1 MYSVLE
7 FPDMIEAEDGSPGD
21 DDDDD
26 DDNLYTNEED
36 EAFALNALE
45 ELDPESSESGRVM
58 QLRLAADAAFGKAKD
73 KKGKMLKR
81 DGSTCT
87 PWIQMRG
94 TFVDEVPQEF
104 HKERKAAAARILE
117 ATEQA
122 LPTVQAVMADDA
134 TADLSSE
141 AVEALLVLLQAITTW
156 TRAPIARGG
165 QQPDAQ
171 PSTPQHFNISGAT
184 IATLQ
189 EANKVLELALKGK
202 DLKLRNLTTGPNK
215 VYPGGGDRVDW
226 IDTATQDLK
235 AIAEILED
243 ARLEGRLRS
252 LKLSSDI
259 VRALAQLATQA
270 VAMGIDYKTLG
281 IGWHHPSSRTS
292 YRRGEHR
299 STRSPASR
307 QRQKA
312 SKARLVEALAS
323 AADFKLLIQN
333 ALPLVPVVVVAARGE
348 TATWPG
354 VVSALDAELLLPLRA
369 LNECRMLQTMCGAP
383 LPEDE
388 LKRVVLSL
396 TEAVLKSST
405 GFSDWRYSTPRGQ
418 DQLRGLSDHQIM
430 LWREPTAQEHAAGLK
445 THEDAVGELG
455 FFWATKIG
463 GPSHGFDYESQC
475 ILPLLANARHKVIL
489 VSDPTWTDHPVGRAH
504 WRLLWSVGCGKKQP
518 EPRLWLETVN
528 ADFEAPVSS
537 EGWQTAVLTHAISKA
552 DAMGVPLSVPGNMD
566 NEWCSTLSC
575 CLGLSKP
582 LSALPGSSKVDLMQA
597 AALHSLLGSS
607 RDVEEI
613 SEKMLLRASNAI
625 VEASDYLSSEHDW
638 VQDGEEITMSIAR
651 ALYTPRRKRPLEATD
666 E

>member
-1 MYSVLE
+1 MCTSE
-7 FPDMIEAEDGSPGD
+7 HGAGSK
-21 DDDDD
+21 
-26 DDNLYTNEED
+26 T
-36 EAFALNALE
+36 
-45 ELDPESSESGRVM
+45 
-58 QLRLAADAAFGKAKD
+58 
-73 KKGKMLKR
+73 
-81 DGSTCT
+81 
-87 PWIQMRG
+87 
-94 TFVDEVPQEF
+94 
-104 HKERKAAAARILE
+104 
-117 ATEQA
+117 
-122 LPTVQAVMADDA
+122 
-134 TADLSSE
+134 
-141 AVEALLVLLQAITTW
+141 
-156 TRAPIARGG
+156 
-165 QQPDAQ
+165 
-171 PSTPQHFNISGAT
+171 
-184 IATLQ
+184 
-189 EANKVLELALKGK
+189 
-202 DLKLRNLTTGPNK
+202 
-215 VYPGGGDRVDW
+215 
-226 IDTATQDLK
+226 DLK

-323 AADFKLLIQN
+323 AADFKLDMRSMLIEEF
-333 ALPLVPVVVVAARGE
+333 LREIGVAHEASLRE

-552 DAMGVPLSVPGNMD
+552 DAMGVPLSV
-566 NEWCSTLSC
+566 
-575 CLGLSKP
+575 
-582 LSALPGSSKVDLMQA
+582 DLMQA

>member
-1 MYSVLE
+1 MK
-7 FPDMIEAEDGSPGD
+7 I
-21 DDDDD
+21 
-26 DDNLYTNEED
+26 
-36 EAFALNALE
+36 
-45 ELDPESSESGRVM
+45 
-58 QLRLAADAAFGKAKD
+58 
-73 KKGKMLKR
+73 
-81 DGSTCT
+81 
-87 PWIQMRG
+87 
-94 TFVDEVPQEF
+94 
-104 HKERKAAAARILE
+104 
-117 ATEQA
+117 
-122 LPTVQAVMADDA
+122 
-134 TADLSSE
+134 
-141 AVEALLVLLQAITTW
+141 
-156 TRAPIARGG
+156 
-165 QQPDAQ
+165 
-171 PSTPQHFNISGAT
+171 
-184 IATLQ
+184 
-189 EANKVLELALKGK
+189 
-202 DLKLRNLTTGPNK
+202 
-215 VYPGGGDRVDW
+215 
-226 IDTATQDLK
+226 
-235 AIAEILED
+235 
-243 ARLEGRLRS
+243 
-252 LKLSSDI
+252 SSDI
-259 VRALAQLATQA
+259 VRALAQLAEQA

-292 YRRGEHR
+292 YRRCEHR

-323 AADFKLLIQN
+323 AADFKLDMRSTLIEEF
-333 ALPLVPVVVVAARGE
+333 LREIGVAHEASLRE
-348 TATWPG
+348 SATWPG
-354 VVSALDAELLLPLRA
+354 VVSALEAELLLPLRA

-405 GFSDWRYSTPRGQ
+405 GFADWRYSTPRGQ
-418 DQLRGLSDHQIM
+418 DQLCGLSDHQIM

-537 EGWQTAVLTHAISKA
+537 EGWETAVLTHAISKA
-552 DAMGVPLSVPGNMD
+552 DAMCIPLS
-566 NEWCSTLSC
+566 
-575 CLGLSKP
+575 
-582 LSALPGSSKVDLMQA
+582 VDLMQA
-597 AALHSLLGSS
+597 TALHSLLGSS

-638 VQDGEEITMSIAR
+638 VLGC
-651 ALYTPRRKRPLEATD
+651 
-666 E
+666 